1 MRTLFFLINILFFL
15 FSCTQNQKKID
26 QDTSP
31 DTLIVQNKRNI
42 NAIGVTL
49 NTEAQNFVKDWVEYV
64 QFDTFITRFYA
75 ISNSEALHNAKDLS
89 KMAGKLK
96 DSLHFDIL
104 QSESVVSRFNLLDS
118 ECKRFADM
126 STITAIKPAEVS
138 AQIKKILEAYSGI
151 NAKLNS
157 IFVIDLMESEI
168 QLDPDFQA
176 ILKQLPEAENV
187 NPQKTTMN
195 QTQLNVNPA
204 KNLPVKKK
212 TELEK
217 RKNLLKM
224 KHKKKTELL
233 QE

>member
-1 MRTLFFLINILFFL
+1 MRNLFFLLNILFFL
-15 FSCTQNQKKID
+15 FSCTQNEKIID

-31 DTLIVQNKRNI
+31 DTIIVQKKRNI

-49 NTEAQNFVKDWVEYV
+49 NPEAQIFIKDWAEYV

-75 ISNSEALHNAKDLS
+75 ISNSEALNHAKDLS
-89 KMAGKLK
+89 RMAGKLK
-96 DSLHFDIL
+96 DSLHFDFL

-118 ECKRFADM
+118 ECKRLADM
-126 STITAIKPAEVS
+126 YTITAIKPAEVS

-151 NAKLNS
+151 NSKLNS
-157 IFVIDLMESEI
+157 VFAIESMESEI
-168 QLDPDFQA
+168 QLDPDFQT
-176 ILKQLPEAENV
+176 ILNQLPEVENAK
-187 NPQKTTMN
+187 PQKTTMN
-195 QTQLNVNPA
+195 QTQSNVNPSVD
-204 KNLPVKKK
+204 LPTRKK

-224 KHKKKTELL
+224 KNKKKTELL

>member
-1 MRTLFFLINILFFL
+1 
-15 FSCTQNQKKID
+15 
-26 QDTSP
+26 
-31 DTLIVQNKRNI
+31 
-42 NAIGVTL
+42 
-49 NTEAQNFVKDWVEYV
+49 
-64 QFDTFITRFYA
+64 
-75 ISNSEALHNAKDLS
+75 
-89 KMAGKLK
+89 MASKLK

-157 IFVIDLMESEI
+157 VFAIDLMESEI

-176 ILKQLPEAENV
+176 ILSRLPEAENV